1 MKKLLLIIVCMLV
14 FAPIASAE
22 KLPIKITP
30 TQVISTHTDE
40 IEVGDWIK
48 FKTVNDVFYKN
59 KLFIKKDTPVVGVV
73 DHVHENGL
81 VADNA
86 EIIFQTFY
94 VRNVEKD
101 LVKFNYPL
109 YIGRRN
115 SVCKTCGDKVEKYFL
130 VIFKGNEVDVQPES
144 TVYNLFLY
152 K

>member
-1 MKKLLLIIVCMLV
+1 MKKLLLIIVCMLT

-48 FKTVNDVFYKN
+48 FKTVNDIFYKN
-59 KLFIKKDTPVVGVV
+59 KLFIKKDTPIVGVV

-81 VADNA
+81 IADNA

-94 VRNVEKD
+94 VRKVEKD

-115 SVCKTCGDKVEKYFL
+115 SVCKTFGDKIEKYFL

>member
-1 MKKLLLIIVCMLV
+1 MKKLFISLICLLI
-14 FAPIASAE
+14 FAPIANAE
-22 KLPIKITP
+22 KLAIKITP
-30 TQVISTHTDE
+30 TQIISTHNNE
-40 IEVGDWIK
+40 VEVGDWIK

-59 KLFIKKDTPVVGVV
+59 KLLIKKDTPIVGVV

-94 VRNVEKD
+94 VRNVEKN
-101 LVKFNYPL
+101 LIKFNYPL

-115 SVCKTCGDKVEKYFL
+115 SVCKTFGDKVKKYFL

>member
-1 MKKLLLIIVCMLV
+1 MKKLLLIIVCMLT

-48 FKTVNDVFYKN
+48 FKTVNDIFYKN
-59 KLFIKKDTPVVGVV
+59 KLFIKKDTPIVGVV

-81 VADNA
+81 IADNA

-115 SVCKTCGDKVEKYFL
+115 SVCKTFGDKIEKYFL

>member
-1 MKKLLLIIVCMLV
+1 MKKLLLIIVCMLT
-14 FAPIASAE
+14 FTPIASAE

-40 IEVGDWIK
+40 IEVGDWVK
-48 FKTVNDVFYKN
+48 FKTINDVFYKN

-94 VRNVEKD
+94 VRNIEKD

-115 SVCKTCGDKVEKYFL
+115 SVCKTFGDKVEKYFL

>member
-1 MKKLLLIIVCMLV
+1 MKKILLIIFCILV
-14 FAPIASAE
+14 LAPVANAE

-30 TQVISTHTDE
+30 AQVITTNADE

-59 KLFIKKDTPVVGVV
+59 KLLIKKDTPIVGVV

-94 VRNVEKD
+94 VRNVEKN
-101 LVKFNYPL
+101 LIKFNYPL

-115 SVCKTCGDKVEKYFL
+115 SVCKTFGDKIEKYFL